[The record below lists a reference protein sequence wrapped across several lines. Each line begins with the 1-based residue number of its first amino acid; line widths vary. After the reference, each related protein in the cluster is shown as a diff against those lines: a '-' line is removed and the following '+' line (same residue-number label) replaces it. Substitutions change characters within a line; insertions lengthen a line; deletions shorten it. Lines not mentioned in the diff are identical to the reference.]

1 MNHFKHLTGALAGE
15 RKTIEPAGTA
25 EPARSAQAPPPAK
38 LAGRPDSRSPRRCAP
53 DHGARRRLIRPAA
66 RDFVVD
72 AVMLVLALVAQVLTA
87 PAADVPVPSLGWL
100 IAFPS
105 LMIVLLAWRGMYRR
119 RSGLMFLDDLRTVV
133 AATAVAAMIVSFV
146 RVIFV
151 DDAYAASET
160 ARAWLFAVVYLTAG
174 RTAVHIVELKLRAH
188 AGIGTPTLI
197 IGAGRIGHLLA
208 RRLIARPEIG
218 LRPVGFLDDDP
229 LEAEETPGC
238 PVLGPVAELEPVVRG
253 HGVEHAIL
261 SFSRASHEQALSIS
275 RELRGLGVSVS
286 VVPRLFEDI
295 PDRMS
300 LDRVE
305 GFPLLT
311 IYPSNPRSWQVRVKY
326 AADRVFAAIAVLILS
341 PVLILVALGILLTMG
356 RPIFFI
362 QRRVGLDG
370 RNFEMLKFR
379 TMTGTPESHGEA
391 DAAWAADM
399 TGVGTSGAGGSN
411 GSALTV
417 AAPRVAGSNPS
428 SAPIAVVDGDGSKS
442 SAPVPVM
449 AGPVRSN
456 GAPAAVATAQRA
468 GSKLPSSEIDPDD
481 ANRSNGSSPPERRT
495 TRFGSLLRRTSLDE
509 LPQVFNVLRGD
520 MSVVGPRPE
529 RRAYV
534 DMFERSVRRYGDRHR
549 VKSGITGWAQVHGL
563 RGETS
568 LADRVEW
575 DNYYIEN
582 WSLWLD
588 FKILLLTFI
597 AIFRGAQRG

>member
-1 MNHFKHLTGALAGE
+1 
-15 RKTIEPAGTA
+15 
-25 EPARSAQAPPPAK
+25 
-38 LAGRPDSRSPRRCAP
+38 
-53 DHGARRRLIRPAA
+53 LIRPAA

-72 AVMLVLALVAQVLTA
+72 AVMLGLALVAQVLTA
-87 PAADVPVPSLGWL
+87 PAADVPVPSIGWL

-105 LMIVLLAWRGMYRR
+105 LMLVLLAWRGMYRR
-119 RSGLMFLDDLRTVV
+119 RSGLAFLDDLRTVV
-133 AATAVAAMIVSFV
+133 GVTAVAAMIVSFV

-151 DDAYAASET
+151 DDVYAASET

-174 RTAVHIVELKLRAH
+174 RTAVHIVELKLRAR
-188 AGIGTPTLI
+188 AGFGTPTLI

-238 PVLGPVAELEPVVRG
+238 PVLGPVAELDSVVRA

-261 SFSRASHEQALSIS
+261 SFSRSSHEEALAIS
-275 RELRGLGVSVS
+275 RQLRHLGVSVS

-300 LDRVE
+300 IDRVE

-326 AADRVFAAIAVLILS
+326 AADRIVAAIAVLILS
-341 PVLILVALGILLTMG
+341 PLLTVVALGILLTMG

-379 TMTGTPESHGEA
+379 TMPGRPETHGEA
-391 DAAWAADM
+391 DAAWAADI
-399 TGVGTSGAGGSN
+399 TGVEALDAAGLN
-411 GSALTV
+411 GPARTP
-417 AAPRVAGSNPS
+417 ATMRAAGSNPS
-428 SAPIAVVDGDGSKS
+428 AAPIAVVDGDVSKP
-442 SAPVPVM
+442 SAPVPVT
-449 AGPVRSN
+449 AQTVRSN
-456 GAPAAVATAQRA
+456 CAPAAVARAQRV
-468 GSKLPSSEIDPDD
+468 GSKVPSSGLDSDD
-481 ANRSNGSSPPERRT
+481 ANRSNGSSPPERRA
-495 TRFGSLLRRTSLDE
+495 TRFGALLRRTSLDE

-597 AIFRGAQRG
+597 AIFRGAQRT